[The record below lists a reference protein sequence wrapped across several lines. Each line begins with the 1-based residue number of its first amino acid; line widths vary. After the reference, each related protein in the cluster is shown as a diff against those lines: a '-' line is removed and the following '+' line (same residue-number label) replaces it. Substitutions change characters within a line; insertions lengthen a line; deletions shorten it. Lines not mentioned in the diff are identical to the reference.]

1 MEFSIPIRGNKRLA
15 QIMERVRNSTRLQ
28 TLWEC
33 SNINAL
39 NRLNLNDHGP
49 VHIKII
55 TNIALKLLRLL
66 IEHGVVP
73 CVVKD
78 HNLEVTDAEVI
89 VVLASLLH
97 DIGHAIHRDQHEEM
111 SVVLAPPLIAE
122 LIENI
127 YTGSAYTII
136 ESEVLHAIFSHR
148 RAVLPFTVEAGV
160 VKIADALDME
170 KGRARIPFT
179 AGAPTIH
186 SVSAIAIT
194 KVKLS
199 PGKNKPVRIE
209 VRMANS
215 AGIFQLD
222 NLLKEKLQ
230 RSGIAQYFEVIA
242 EIRGEE
248 KKIVEQYVIE

>member
-1 MEFSIPIRGNKRLA
+1 MEFSIPIRENKRLE
-15 QIMERVRNSTRLQ
+15 QIMERVRSSTRLQ

-39 NRLNLNDHGP
+39 SRLNLNDHGP
-49 VHIKII
+49 IHIKII

-66 IEHGVVP
+66 IDREIVPSVVQNHG
-73 CVVKD
+73 
-78 HNLEVTDAEVI
+78 LEIADAEVI
-89 VVLASLLH
+89 VVLSSLLH
-97 DIGHAIHRDQHEEM
+97 DTGHAIHRDQHEEM

-122 LIENI
+122 LIEDI

-136 ESEVLHAIFSHR
+136 EAEVLHAIFSHR

-186 SVSAIAIT
+186 SVSAMAIT

-199 PGKNKPVRIE
+199 AGKSKPVRIE
-209 VRMANS
+209 VQMANS

-242 EIRGEE
+242 EIRGDE
-248 KKIVEQYVIE
+248 KKIIEQYAIE